1 MQKTNFGRSIRATS
15 NDTMAAELMG
25 VNTKRAYS
33 YAMIIAMV
41 TAAIAGAL
49 VGSTFTFNPASGT
62 SYLIIAFGVVVIGGM
77 GSLIGTL
84 LGGVVLG
91 VASSWAAISLDPA
104 SRCSSPISSC
114 WSSWRSVPTASWSPA
129 PASKQKGS
137 DGTMTL
143 LNRTGKKSPIGLIVG
158 IIILVVLLVLPA
170 FGSSNMLSI
179 LSLIFIYMAM
189 GQMWNLM
196 GGYAGLLSL
205 GMQAFIG
212 IGGYCLAVFS
222 VNYGINIYVAI
233 LMGAVFSVLFG
244 LAVSPALFKMT
255 GVYFAIGSW
264 VVAEALLIAF
274 SNWKFVR
281 YAQGIGIST
290 VYQLSGTQI
299 YYTAMALG
307 VVAVLVVLCLM
318 RSKTGLALMAIRD
331 SAGAAEAMGVPIYKT
346 KIKCYMIACF
356 FTGLAGGVMFMHRAT
371 SSPPPASLSSGR

>member
-1 MQKTNFGRSIRATS
+1 
-15 NDTMAAELMG
+15 
-25 VNTKRAYS
+25 
-33 YAMIIAMV
+33 
-41 TAAIAGAL
+41 
-49 VGSTFTFNPASGT
+49 
-62 SYLIIAFGVVVIGGM
+62 
-77 GSLIGTL
+77 
-84 LGGVVLG
+84 
-91 VASSWAAISLDPA
+91 
-104 SRCSSPISSC
+104 
-114 WSSWRSVPTASWSPA
+114 
-129 PASKQKGS
+129 
-137 DGTMTL
+137 MTL

-264 VVAEALLIAF
+264 VVAE
-274 SNWKFVR
+274 S
-281 YAQGIGIST
+281 
-290 VYQLSGTQI
+290 
-299 YYTAMALG
+299 
-307 VVAVLVVLCLM
+307 
-318 RSKTGLALMAIRD
+318 
-331 SAGAAEAMGVPIYKT
+331 
-346 KIKCYMIACF
+346 
-356 FTGLAGGVMFMHRAT
+356 
-371 SSPPPASLSSGR
+371 

>member
-1 MQKTNFGRSIRATS
+1 
-15 NDTMAAELMG
+15 
-25 VNTKRAYS
+25 
-33 YAMIIAMV
+33 
-41 TAAIAGAL
+41 
-49 VGSTFTFNPASGT
+49 
-62 SYLIIAFGVVVIGGM
+62 
-77 GSLIGTL
+77 
-84 LGGVVLG
+84 
-91 VASSWAAISLDPA
+91 
-104 SRCSSPISSC
+104 
-114 WSSWRSVPTASWSPA
+114 
-129 PASKQKGS
+129 
-137 DGTMTL
+137 MTL

-356 FTGLAGGVMFMHRAT
+356 FTGLAGGVMYMVQGYIVPSAGFSIQWTVAMTFMVIIGGSGTMEGPIIGAILYVLLTQYLYNFPGWSMIILGLIAVVVILIVPRGIFGT
-371 SSPPPASLSSGR
+371 INEKTGFEILSPRRSLH

>member
-1 MQKTNFGRSIRATS
+1 
-15 NDTMAAELMG
+15 
-25 VNTKRAYS
+25 
-33 YAMIIAMV
+33 
-41 TAAIAGAL
+41 
-49 VGSTFTFNPASGT
+49 
-62 SYLIIAFGVVVIGGM
+62 
-77 GSLIGTL
+77 
-84 LGGVVLG
+84 
-91 VASSWAAISLDPA
+91 
-104 SRCSSPISSC
+104 
-114 WSSWRSVPTASWSPA
+114 
-129 PASKQKGS
+129 
-137 DGTMTL
+137 MTL

-318 RSKTGLALMAIRD
+318 RSKTGLALMAIRESNGIAVNVTD
-331 SAGAAEAMGVPIYKT
+331 EEILAAQKLLGRTCGVFGEPAGVTGTAAVKKACEQGLIEKGATVVSVVTGNGLKDVANAIKSAGEPINIKPDLDLMVEEFAKRGVT
-346 KIKCYMIACF
+346 
-356 FTGLAGGVMFMHRAT
+356 VE
-371 SSPPPASLSSGR
+371 